1 MQGTLE
7 TASPPPRRTKA
18 SVAQVA
24 ATILFGLFAIGK
36 KNTWESNGVTVSPVQ
51 VVVGA
56 AIGLAIVLGA
66 LISLVI
72 FVTR

>member
-1 MQGTLE
+1 ME
-7 TASPPPRRTKA
+7 PASPPLREAKA

-24 ATILFGLFAIGK
+24 ATIFFGLFAIGK
-36 KNTWESNGVTVSPVQ
+36 KNTWEKDGVTVTPFQ

-56 AIGLAIVLGA
+56 LVGLLVVLVA
-66 LISLVI
+66 LISLVT